1 MSQSDYLRRKRISN
15 MLRIDIAEDPIY
27 DSKKFL
33 EFKQY
38 QLENEITSSNI
49 NYNERIVPDGKQ
61 LIFNMERTVTN
72 CPSFI
77 LCTNTSQRP
86 NRVAHSGRMC
96 NDLPLNWRDKND
108 LSNAKKPWCKCQ
120 LNRSTTDANKACC
133 AVCK

>member
-27 DSKKFL
+27 NSKKLL

-49 NYNERIVPDGKQ
+49 NHQRVVPSGSQ
-61 LIFNMERTVTN
+61 LILNMERTVTN

-96 NDLPLNWRDKND
+96 NDLPLNWRKKNALD
-108 LSNAKKPWCKCQ
+108 NAKEPWCKCQ

-133 AVCK
+133 SVCK